1 MKIIINYTNSNLI
14 NTEFTFES
22 NKDLSYNDIINILTS
37 NFNFDNN
44 LNIYVERNGKLENL
58 LTSIRPYISSKIPLV
73 KLIIKKNNYNKNEDK
88 YKGDDNDKYN
98 DEYNNVKDDND
109 EYNDKDND
117 DENDVK
123 DDNDEYND
131 EYNDEEISKKME
143 EIFGEIDKDEED
155 DNDVKD
161 NDDEYND
168 EDNDGKDDNN
178 DYEDMRKKLREISKS
193 VEEINKEIDKD
204 RDYFEKIHKR
214 LSKYT

>member
-88 YKGDDNDKYN
+88 YKGDDNNNLDKNDNYEDNDQDNDAKDDNDKYN

-117 DENDVK
+117 E

-131 EYNDEEISKKME
+131 EDN
-143 EIFGEIDKDEED
+143 DEED
-155 DNDVKD
+155 DND
-161 NDDEYND
+161 
-168 EDNDGKDDNN
+168 
-178 DYEDMRKKLREISKS
+178 DYEDIHKELKEIHKK
-193 VEEINKEIDKD
+193 VEEITKEIDKD
-204 RDYFEKIHKR
+204 RNYFEKIHKR